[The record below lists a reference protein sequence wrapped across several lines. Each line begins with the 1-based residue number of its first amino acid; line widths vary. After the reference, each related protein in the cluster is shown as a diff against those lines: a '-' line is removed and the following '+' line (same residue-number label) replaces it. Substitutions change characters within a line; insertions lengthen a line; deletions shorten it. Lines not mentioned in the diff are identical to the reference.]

1 MPADTIR
8 NGTGHREHVP
18 ADVLF
23 GDWEM
28 ASGDA
33 GISAMVGETAPY
45 AELVWLEVGIAVLAA
60 LIAVNGEVWQL

>member
-1 MPADTIR
+1 
-8 NGTGHREHVP
+8 
-18 ADVLF
+18 
-23 GDWEM
+23 M

-60 LIAVNGEVWQL
+60 LIAVNGEVWQP

>member
-1 MPADTIR
+1 MPATR
-8 NGTGHREHVP
+8 SGTAPGTGHVP

-45 AELVWLEVGIAVLAA
+45 AKLVWLEVGIAVLAA